1 MFCPQCGKKTE
12 EDDLFCGS
20 CGKQLRAVFVPLR
33 QPGSQQTA
41 PKPQQ
46 NTAPKPEPA
55 AFPRAGFASTPKP
68 APGPRG
74 VSSSFPRAG
83 FASSSKPESKP
94 APAAPKPEPK
104 PAPVTAFKPA
114 PQTAPQP
121 APQPAAQPAPAA
133 FKPAP
138 QPEPKV
144 EKTAVPQPEPQPAPV
159 VIAKPEPKAVPKT
172 QQLITTPQPGNLPKD
187 TCYDAD
193 GKLTWFYRDLE
204 KDPAGNFVIKFVFEE
219 DHIANYEG
227 IDITSQAM
235 ADAQVSI
242 RYYYKRVTVVERH
255 AETGWIFFRHGID
268 RYFLKVSSDQMEFIL
283 DEFMKRCP
291 SSKFGVVKQ
300 W

>member
-12 EDDLFCGS
+12 EGDLFCGS

-33 QPGSQQTA
+33 QQGSQQTQ

-46 NTAPKPEPA
+46 NTASA
-55 AFPRAGFASTPKP
+55 PKP

-83 FASSSKPESKP
+83 FASTSRPEPKP
-94 APAAPKPEPK
+94 APAAPKPQPK
-104 PAPVTAFKPA
+104 PAPVAAFKPA
-114 PQTAPQP
+114 PQAAPQP
-121 APQPAAQPAPAA
+121 APKPQPAA

-138 QPEPKV
+138 QPEPKA

-219 DHIANYEG
+219 DHIANYDG
-227 IDITSQAM
+227 VDISTQSM

-242 RYYYKRVTVVERH
+242 RYYYKRVTIVERH

-268 RYFLKVSSDQMEFIL
+268 RYFLKVSPDQIEFIL
-283 DEFMKRCP
+283 AEFMKRCP

>member
-1 MFCPQCGKKTE
+1 
-12 EDDLFCGS
+12 
-20 CGKQLRAVFVPLR
+20 
-33 QPGSQQTA
+33 
-41 PKPQQ
+41 
-46 NTAPKPEPA
+46 
-55 AFPRAGFASTPKP
+55 
-68 APGPRG
+68 

-83 FASSSKPESKP
+83 FASSSRPETKP

-104 PAPVTAFKPA
+104 PAPVSAFKPA
-114 PQTAPQP
+114 PQAAPQP
-121 APQPAAQPAPAA
+121 APQPAPAA

-138 QPEPKV
+138 QPEPKP

-187 TCYDAD
+187 TCYNAD

>member
-1 MFCPQCGKKTE
+1 MYCPQCGKQTDE
-12 EDDLFCGS
+12 NDLFCGS

-33 QPGSQQTA
+33 QPVSQQNTS
-41 PKPQQ
+41 KPQQ
-46 NTAPKPEPA
+46 NTATK
-55 AFPRAGFASTPKP
+55 SQP
-68 APGPRG
+68 APGPGTRA
-74 VSSSFPRAG
+74 VTSSFPRAG
-83 FASSSKPESKP
+83 FTSAPRPEPKP
-94 APAAPKPEPK
+94 APAAPKPQPK
-104 PAPVTAFKPA
+104 SAPVAAFKPA
-114 PQTAPQP
+114 PQAAPQP
-121 APQPAAQPAPAA
+121 APKPEPAA

-138 QPEPKV
+138 QPEPKA

-204 KDPAGNFVIKFVFEE
+204 KDPTGNFVIKFVFEE
-219 DHIANYEG
+219 DHIANYDG
-227 IDITSQAM
+227 VDISTQSM

-242 RYYYKRVTVVERH
+242 RYYYKRVTIVERH